1 MKRKKIYDPSN
12 GTRQEWIESAESE
25 IKDLRDNI
33 EELGLPPEIREQI
46 DKIIENFKQELNT
59 QIRSFSITAEIVM
72 NDDNN
77 KEIMDDI
84 LWDMWLGKIPVS
96 DYQIDKMI
104 DITSKEGVFI
114 KTSSLVE
121 EMKIETFLEEMK
133 SNPYQLKLIS

>member
-1 MKRKKIYDPSN
+1 MKNKKIYDPSN
-12 GTRQEWIESAESE
+12 GTRQEWIKAAEEEVNQLKFS
-25 IKDLRDNI
+25 INVLGLAPNILKTI
-33 EELGLPPEIREQI
+33 EEAVEE
-46 DKIIENFKQELNT
+46 FKQELNT